1 MPITIGKKKI
11 KGHFY
16 YYARECKRVDGKPR
30 IVWQKYLGKAEKI
43 LQAVEKQASKA
54 SPQEVVISE
63 FGAVAALFDLAER
76 LQLVPTI
83 NRHVLKRDQGLSV
96 GHYMLV
102 AAINRCV
109 CPKSKAKIGD
119 WFETTPLRRL
129 IPAKKAQL
137 SSKRFWDNMGH
148 LNAEAIEAI
157 EHDLT
162 TRLVEEFEVDTR
174 CLLFDTTNFFT
185 FIDSFNDDAPLA
197 KRGPSKEKRNN
208 LRIIGLALM
217 VSVDFHIPLFHDT
230 YPGNRNDA
238 KEFGSITERLVQRYK
253 ALTNTVDDLTLVF
266 DKGNNSE
273 DNMAAVDDSPYHF
286 VGSLKLNQCPDLV
299 AAPLKWYSPLEHE
312 RLFGVRAFRVTR
324 EVFGKKRTIL
334 VTYNEQLFLA
344 QSQSLLNEIRKR
356 TRNLN
361 DLGRKLRKRCAG
373 EIKGGR
379 KPTVAS
385 VTKQAEALL
394 KGQYVKDIVRIE
406 VTEQDG
412 FPKLSYQVDQDML
425 QRIFEENFGKTIL
438 FTDNH
443 AWSNEEI
450 VLAYRGQAG
459 IENCFK
465 TMKNPHFVSWSPLF
479 HWTEDKVRVHAFYCV
494 VALTLASLLKRQL
507 HHNGI
512 ELSIPAMIE
521 ALSAIREVAI
531 TYPPGPDGHPQIPQL
546 AISKM
551 TADQQRLFDILKLDR
566 YLDVI
571 S

>member
-1 MPITIGKKKI
+1 
-11 KGHFY
+11 
-16 YYARECKRVDGKPR
+16 
-30 IVWQKYLGKAEKI
+30 
-43 LQAVEKQASKA
+43 
-54 SPQEVVISE
+54 
-63 FGAVAALFDLAER
+63 
-76 LQLVPTI
+76 
-83 NRHVLKRDQGLSV
+83 
-96 GHYMLV
+96 MLV

-185 FIDSFNDDAPLA
+185 FIDSFNDDALLA

-273 DNMAAVDDSPYHF
+273 DNMAVIDDSPYHF

-299 AAPLKWYSPLEHE
+299 AAPLEWYSPLEHE

-334 VTYNEQLFLA
+334 VTYNEQLLLA

-361 DLGRKLRKRCAG
+361 DLGRKLRKRRTG

-551 TADQQRLFDILKLDR
+551 TVDQQRLFDILKLDR